1 MNEVAKKY
9 LKKRKEMRMKWKI
22 RRMKMGRKEGGRR
35 RKRTRI
41 KTNKKLAGIEKS
53 CGQAQRSSRVNSILT

>member
-53 CGQAQRSSRVNSILT
+53 CGWAQRSSRVNDILT